1 MILKT
6 KNESIAGAKQ
16 EIRDSFRKGFAVS
29 DITSRPKVGTSNPS
43 RYFNDEVWMS
53 TPYVNGDNPLFAR
66 CIVDH
71 QDNDILMVTGVELW
85 TRTAMGPEHNLEDIC
100 SKEKRPFQAVD
111 RNGGVHSFTEI
122 EQEVADCAAATVV
135 FPHLMNYGEY
145 IAFQT
150 LNYERLKVGSEPTVE
165 DYMKYA
171 NHCVSEMRAGDMP
184 YVGTYRDADRAE
196 SYLCDLEPLLLQD
209 RMNREF
215 AQIETGSDEP
225 GFEPGIQ

>member
-1 MILKT
+1 MIIKT
-6 KNESIAGAKQ
+6 KNESISGAKQ

-29 DITSRPKVGTSNPS
+29 DITSRPKAGTSNPS

-53 TPYVNGDNPLFAR
+53 TPYVNGDNLLYAH
-66 CIVDH
+66 CVVDH
-71 QDNDILMVTGVELW
+71 QDDNALVVTGVELW
-85 TRTAMGPEHNLEDIC
+85 TRTGIGLGRNLEDIC
-100 SKEKRPFQAVD
+100 SEEKRPLQAAD
-111 RNGGVHSFTEI
+111 RNGGMHSFTEI

-135 FPHLMNYGEY
+135 FPHLMKYDEY

-184 YVGTYRDADRAE
+184 YVGKYMDAEKAE

-215 AQIETGSDEP
+215 AQIETGSDES
-225 GFEPGIQ
+225 GFESGM

>member
-16 EIRDSFRKGFAVS
+16 EIRESLRKGFAVS
-29 DITSRPKVGTSNPS
+29 DITSRPKAGTSNPS
-43 RYFNDEVWMS
+43 KYFNDEVWMH
-53 TPYVNGDNPLFAR
+53 TPYVHGEEPLFAR

-71 QDNDILMVTGVELW
+71 QDNNILMVTGVELW

-111 RNGGVHSFTEI
+111 QDGRVHSFTEI
-122 EQEVADCAAATVV
+122 EQDVADCAAATVV
-135 FPHLMNYGEY
+135 FPHLMAYKEY

-150 LNYERLKVGSEPTVE
+150 LNYERLKVGTEPTVE

-171 NHCVSEMRAGDMP
+171 NHCVKEMRAGDMP
-184 YVGTYRDADRAE
+184 YVGRYRDADITE
-196 SYLCDLEPLLLQD
+196 SHLCDLEPLLYQD
-209 RMNREF
+209 RINREF
-215 AQIETGSDEP
+215 AQIEPDFDEP
-225 GFEPGIQ
+225 GFEPGIE

>member
-1 MILKT
+1 MIVKT
-6 KNESIAGAKQ
+6 KNESIADAKQ
-16 EIRDSFRKGFAVS
+16 EIRKSFRKGFAVN
-29 DITSRPKVGTSNPS
+29 DIMSRPKTGTSNPS

-53 TPYVNGDNPLFAR
+53 TPYVYGDDNLYAH
-66 CIVDH
+66 CVVDH
-71 QDNDILMVTGVELW
+71 QDDNALVVTGVELW
-85 TRTAMGPEHNLEDIC
+85 TRTGVGPGRNLEDIC
-100 SKEKRPFQAVD
+100 SEEKRPLQAAD
-111 RNGGVHSFTEI
+111 RNGGMHSFTEI
-122 EQEVADCAAATVV
+122 EQDVADCAAATVM
-135 FPHLMNYGEY
+135 FPHLMKYDEY

-184 YVGTYRDADRAE
+184 YVGKYMDAKKAE
-196 SYLCDLEPLLLQD
+196 SYLCDLEPFLLQD

-225 GFEPGIQ
+225 GFESGM

>member
-16 EIRDSFRKGFAVS
+16 EIRDSFRKGFAVN
-29 DITSRPKVGTSNPS
+29 DIMSRPKTGTSNPS

-53 TPYVNGDNPLFAR
+53 TPYVYGDDNLYAH
-66 CIVDH
+66 CVVDH
-71 QDNDILMVTGVELW
+71 QDDNALVVTGVELW
-85 TRTAMGPEHNLEDIC
+85 TRTGVGPGRNLEDIC
-100 SKEKRPFQAVD
+100 SEEKRPLQAAD
-111 RNGGVHSFTEI
+111 RNGGMHSFTEI

-135 FPHLMNYGEY
+135 FPHLMKYDEY

-184 YVGTYRDADRAE
+184 YVGKYMDAKKAE

-215 AQIETGSDEP
+215 AQIETGSDES
-225 GFEPGIQ
+225 GFESGM